1 MIFNDECKLVNDPYK
16 EARLAIA
23 ALPPAGPGRG

>member
-1 MIFNDECKLVNDPYK
+1 MIFNDESKVVNDPYK
-16 EARLAIA
+16 EARLALL